1 MGLGRCGTLF
11 DASIHTFPWSH
22 ISSLCLPT
30 KALAKL
36 ERKAHPV
43 PRYLSNATGFCIR
56 GTLNDDAWH
65 RITTYSRDLNVL
77 FT

>member
-1 MGLGRCGTLF
+1 MWEPRLMHRFTLSRGL
-11 DASIHTFPWSH
+11 ISH
-22 ISSLCLPT
+22 RYAITT

-36 ERKAHPV
+36 ERKKAHPV
-43 PRYLSNATGFCIR
+43 PRYLSNVTGFCVR